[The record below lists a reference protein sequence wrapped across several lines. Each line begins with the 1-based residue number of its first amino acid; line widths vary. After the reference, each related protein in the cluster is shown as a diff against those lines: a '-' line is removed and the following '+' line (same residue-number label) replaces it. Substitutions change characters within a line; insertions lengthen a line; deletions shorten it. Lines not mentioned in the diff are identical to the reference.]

1 MSRILHILKEMNSTE
16 ALAIIAK
23 EAKQPSQELSII
35 ILIQEAVRLPID
47 FPSKIYVLD
56 EDART
61 RGVVSKFEM
70 INYSKMLELI
80 LSSDSVV
87 TW

>member
-1 MSRILHILKEMNSTE
+1 MGRILHILKEINSTD

-23 EAKQPSQELSII
+23 EAKHPLQEPSI
-35 ILIQEAVRLPID
+35 ILIQEAVRIPID
-47 FPSKIYVLD
+47 LPFKIYVLD
-56 EDART
+56 DDAKA

-70 INYSKMLELI
+70 INYSKMLDLI

>member
-1 MSRILHILKEMNSTE
+1 MSRILHILKEINSTE

-35 ILIQEAVRLPID
+35 LIQEAVRLPID
-47 FPSKIYVLD
+47 LPSKIYVLD
-56 EDART
+56 EDAKA
-61 RGVVSKFEM
+61 RGVVSKVEM
-70 INYSKMLELI
+70 INYSKMLDLI
-80 LSSDSVV
+80 FSSDSVV